1 MKIYTKTGDKGTTQL
16 IGGTRVPKHH
26 LRIEAY
32 GTLDEL
38 MSFLGLLR
46 DHLEDDSLIQEIIR
60 IQRDLFT
67 LGTFVAL
74 DPDKAVLKNG
84 RPRIDIPDLTEA
96 HIRYLEKAID
106 RMNAELPPMQYFIL
120 PGGHPAVS
128 VCHICRTVCRRAE
141 RRLTALYEVSP
152 FRPLYLQYVNRLSDY
167 LFVLARKLMRD
178 LGTEEIPW
186 IPGQND

>member
-96 HIRYLEKAID
+96 HIRYLEKALD
-106 RMNAELPPMQYFIL
+106 RMNTELPPMQYFIL

>member
-152 FRPLYLQYVNRLSDY
+152 FHPLYLQYVNRLSDY